1 MSQAELEICVDTAA
15 ALAMCLQARVD
26 RVELCSALA
35 VGGLTPAYGFMK
47 LAGRLAASGADTI
60 EVARATVDGI
70 EAETAGVAR
79 PQVLAMIRPRSGDFC
94 FSKAETDSMCDDII
108 AARDA
113 GLDGVVLGA
122 ATTDDRLDLPVLH
135 RLCRAA
141 DGLQVT
147 LHRVI
152 DLLDDPLL
160 AIDQAIDLGFHRVL
174 TSGGAVRV
182 AEGLLQ
188 LSEMHKYAN
197 RRIQIMAGAGLN
209 PSLAKLIRQEAGID
223 AFHASC
229 RGEAWPDRRLSA
241 FGFAGQEG
249 ELDPGLIDD
258 YRRSLADTQGDQV
271 K

>member
-1 MSQAELEICVDTAA
+1 MSQVELEVCVDTAA
-15 ALAMCLQARVD
+15 ALALCLQARVE

-47 LAGRLAASGADTI
+47 QAGRLAASGAGTI
-60 EVARATVDGI
+60 DGASGTVDGT
-70 EAETAGVAR
+70 EAERAALAR

-94 FSKAETDSMCDDII
+94 FNEAETDIMCDDIV

-122 ATTDDRLDLPVLH
+122 ATADGRLDLPVLH

-141 DGLQVT
+141 GDLQLT

-174 TSGGAVRV
+174 TSGGAVHV

-188 LSEMHKYAN
+188 LSEMQKHAN
-197 RRIQIMAGAGLN
+197 HRIQIMAGAGLN
-209 PSLAKLIRQEAGID
+209 PSLARLIRQEIGID

-229 RGEAWPDRRLSA
+229 RGEARADHRLSA
-241 FGFAGQEG
+241 FGFAGKEG
-249 ELDPGLIDD
+249 ELDPALIDD
-258 YRRSLADTQGDQV
+258 YRRSLADTQGDQAE
-271 K
+271 

>member
-1 MSQAELEICVDTAA
+1 MSQAELEVCVDTAA
-15 ALAMCLQARVD
+15 ALAVCLQARVD

-47 LAGRLAASGADTI
+47 LAGRLTAPGAGTIEGASGTADGT
-60 EVARATVDGI
+60 
-70 EAETAGVAR
+70 EAEKATLAR

-94 FSKAETDSMCDDII
+94 FSEAETDSMCDDIV

-122 ATTDDRLDLPVLH
+122 APADGRLDLPVLH

-141 DGLQVT
+141 GDLQLT

-188 LSEMHKYAN
+188 LSEMQKHADH
-197 RRIQIMAGAGLN
+197 RIQIMAGAGLS
-209 PSLAKLIRQEAGID
+209 PSLARLIRREIGIE

-229 RGEAWPDRRLSA
+229 RGEARPDHRLSA
-241 FGFAGQEG
+241 FGFTLKEG
-249 ELDPGLIDD
+249 ELDPKLIDD
-258 YRRSLADTQGDQV
+258 YWQSLADTQGDQTE
-271 K
+271 